1 MLKEKKLMLESIS
14 KVLDLDGGLDL
25 LKDETFM
32 ELAELKIELAG
43 EVIKHVTIKKEG
55 KE

>member
-1 MLKEKKLMLESIS
+1 MTKEKKLMIESIS

-25 LKDETFM
+25 LKYETF
-32 ELAELKIELAG
+32 AELTAVKSELIFDIEM
-43 EVIKHVTIKKEG
+43 EG